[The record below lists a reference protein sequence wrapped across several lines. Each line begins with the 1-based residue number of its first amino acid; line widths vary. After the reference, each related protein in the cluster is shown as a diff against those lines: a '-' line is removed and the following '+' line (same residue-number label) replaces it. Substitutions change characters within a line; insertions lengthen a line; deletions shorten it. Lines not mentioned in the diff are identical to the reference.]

1 MKYSELSLVLQKGQ
15 LRWLSS
21 PDPNFAGNLTD
32 VTLSVWLSEFLICA
46 LWPDAVSVEVSKSR
60 ELSEV
65 S

>member
-1 MKYSELSLVLQKGQ
+1 MKYSELSLVLQKVQ
-15 LRWLSS
+15 LRWVSS
-21 PDPNFAGNLTD
+21 PGPDFTGNLTD

-46 LWPDAVSVEVSKSR
+46 LWPDAVSVAVSNSR